1 MGVYSGLKT
10 KTVLY
15 LHGFASSSRSEKAL
29 IIREFF
35 QQQLPHHR
43 LLIPDLPY
51 TPLEA
56 DALLQ
61 QLCQEYPPSAVIG
74 SSLGGFLATR
84 IAEQYQCQAVLI
96 NPAVHP
102 HLLLRQHL
110 GRYYHPVR
118 AEHYQVDASHLP
130 ILAAQQVSSL
140 QQPQQYLV
148 FLQTGDEVLDYRQAL
163 SFYADCHLDVTEGGD
178 HGYQDFESRL
188 PDIVKFCQ
196 LA

>member
-1 MGVYSGLKT
+1 MGVCGRLKA

-15 LHGFASSSRSEKAL
+15 LHGFASSSQSEKAVL
-29 IIREFF
+29 IRKFFHRELSHH
-35 QQQLPHHR
+35 QL
-43 LLIPDLPY
+43 LLPDLPY
-51 TPLEA
+51 TPQEA
-56 DALLQ
+56 DELLQ
-61 QLCQEYPPSAVIG
+61 HICRQTPPDVVIG

-84 IAEQYQCQAVLI
+84 LAEQFNCQAVLI

-110 GRYYHPVR
+110 GRYYHPVL
-118 AEHYQVDASHLP
+118 AKHYDVDATHLP
-130 ILAAQQVSSL
+130 ILAAQQVQRL
-140 QQPQQYLV
+140 AQPSQYLV
-148 FLQTGDEVLDYRQAL
+148 LLQTGDEVLDYRQAL
-163 SFYADCHLDVTEGGD
+163 EFYTDCHLDLTEGGD

>member
-1 MGVYSGLKT
+1 MGVYSRLKT

-29 IIREFF
+29 MIQNFF
-35 QQQLPHHR
+35 QQQLPQHR
-43 LLIPDLPY
+43 LLVPDLPY

-56 DALLQ
+56 DSLLQ
-61 QLCQEYPPSAVIG
+61 HLCAENPPDAVIG

-96 NPAVHP
+96 NPAVQP

-110 GRYYHPVR
+110 GRYYHPVHDT
-118 AEHYQVDASHLP
+118 HYTVDASHLP
-130 ILAAQQVSSL
+130 ILQRMQVETIAD
-140 QQPQQYLV
+140 PARYLV
-148 FLQTGDEVLDYRQAL
+148 LLETADEVLDYRQAVD
-163 SFYADCHLDVTEGGD
+163 FYAKCQLDITEGGD
-178 HGYQDFESRL
+178 HSYQGFSNRL
-188 PDIVKFCQ
+188 MDIAKFCQ

>member
-110 GRYYHPVR
+110 GRYYHPVHDI
-118 AEHYQVDASHLP
+118 HYTVDGSHLP
-130 ILAAQQVSSL
+130 ILQRFQVTEIADPSR
-140 QQPQQYLV
+140 YLV
-148 FLQTGDEVLDYRQAL
+148 LLETADEVLDYRQAVE
-163 SFYADCHLDVTEGGD
+163 FYAQCQLDITEGGN
-178 HGYQDFESRL
+178 HSYQGFSNRL
-188 PDIVKFCQ
+188 MDIAKFCE